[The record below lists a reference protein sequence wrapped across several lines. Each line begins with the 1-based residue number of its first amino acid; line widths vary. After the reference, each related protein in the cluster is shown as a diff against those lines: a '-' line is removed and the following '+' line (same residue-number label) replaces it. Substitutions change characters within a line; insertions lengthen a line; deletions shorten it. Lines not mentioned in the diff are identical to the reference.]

1 MALEQSERLKSRKII
16 AALFKGAQ
24 SYSCYP
30 LRLVWAK
37 SVIPAR
43 IALVQCAFS
52 VSKKNFKR
60 AVDRNLIRRRV
71 SESYRLHE
79 DKLHNQFKIKQLTP
93 EPDAGGYAFMI
104 LYTAKEILP
113 YTEIEKGIKKMIRKF
128 PNTAP

>member
-1 MALEQSERLKSRKII
+1 MALEQAARLKSRKII

-37 SVIPAR
+37 SVIPAN
-43 IALVQCAFS
+43 IAVVQCGFS
-52 VSKKNFKR
+52 VPKKTFKR

-71 SESYRLHE
+71 SEAYRLHQTQ
-79 DKLHNQFKIKQLTP
+79 LHNQFKIKHLMP
-93 EPDAGGYAFMI
+93 EPEAGGYAFMI

-113 YTEIEKGIKKMIRKF
+113 YTEIEKGIRKMIRKF
-128 PNTAP
+128 